1 MKNLMYVWFADLDGR
16 KQMKWTKAHGKITK
30 ESKEVFIEKEDGEW
44 IFLGVKKPG
53 KVLKVSID
61 WEDFGIRRLE

>member
-1 MKNLMYVWFADLDGR
+1 
-16 KQMKWTKAHGKITK
+16 MKWTKAHGKITK

-61 WEDFGIRRLE
+61 WEDFGIRRLEWKMILLDSPLRAKQ